1 MLIGCFPPKTMGVT
15 TPLGQLQGCSQG
27 GKHPP
32 MQDRSAQF
40 SMSAADLARRRTA
53 YATMSPVS
61 RTARAQATS
70 SGDTDA
76 FILARQEQLLCYR
89 QPGCHC
95 CLPSG
100 QTPRA
105 RTNSINK
112 SSPPGDLLLSNSP
125 PSASWCALDLE
136 PPKGFSSFIE
146 EIDEFHWQCSRAL
159 RQ

>member
-1 MLIGCFPPKTMGVT
+1 MGVT

-40 SMSAADLARRRTA
+40 SMSAADLARRRTT

-76 FILARQEQLLCYR
+76 FILARQEQLL
-89 QPGCHC
+89 
-95 CLPSG
+95 LP
-100 QTPRA
+100 PA
-105 RTNSINK
+105 RL
-112 SSPPGDLLLSNSP
+112 PLLL
-125 PSASWCALDLE
+125 ALWPDSKSTHEL
-136 PPKGFSSFIE
+136 
-146 EIDEFHWQCSRAL
+146 H
-159 RQ
+159 